1 MYVDKNPKSGK
12 MQEYAADGRSEHQI
26 FNVFIVVALICVF
39 IFNNTYFLYSSIF
52 MYTINLF
59 LETICF
65 LYMAKYFEYEGLQ
78 KIAMLM

>member
-1 MYVDKNPKSGK
+1 
-12 MQEYAADGRSEHQI
+12 
-26 FNVFIVVALICVF
+26 
-39 IFNNTYFLYSSIF
+39 

-78 KIAMLM
+78 KIAMLMQLAFFHLSHQLIKNVLGCFGADADDYVNLSMPDTKR